1 MKKELP
7 GVYLFTRKKVVLPGN
22 TPPLLKAYILF
33 EYCFSMY
40 SDEAG
45 TETTLL
51 QVRQNIVA
59 AKNVGAQHLSH
70 C

>member
-1 MKKELP
+1 M
-7 GVYLFTRKKVVLPGN
+7 VLPGN